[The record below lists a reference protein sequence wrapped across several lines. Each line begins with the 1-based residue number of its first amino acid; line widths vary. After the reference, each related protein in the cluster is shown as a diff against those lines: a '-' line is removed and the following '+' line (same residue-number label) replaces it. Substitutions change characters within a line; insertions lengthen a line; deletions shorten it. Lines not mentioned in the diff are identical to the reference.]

1 MIFLINNESYQR
13 IESFFIRYYYIL
25 KTNLKKNIIL
35 VKKLNKI
42 IKRNFSGSGFLSCRL
57 MVQCEENLL
66 GGQHELSR
74 LVYDQSVDEGL
85 S

>member
-1 MIFLINNESYQR
+1 
-13 IESFFIRYYYIL
+13 
-25 KTNLKKNIIL
+25 
-35 VKKLNKI
+35 
-42 IKRNFSGSGFLSCRL
+42 